1 MGQQQEKILRD
12 AQDAHDATRRELQAT
27 REQLDS
33 KTKELGELE
42 QSRTK
47 ADTEIRD
54 LKRKID
60 ELETVN
66 NYLHRQ
72 LNADQLDKVSERIRT
87 DAGRGRLD
95 VGAFSPVGLPRTS
108 AEAGRS
114 AAGETF

>member
-1 MGQQQEKILRD
+1 MKD
-12 AQDAHDATRRELQAT
+12 AQDAHDATRKEFQAT
-27 REQLDS
+27 RDQLDA
-33 KTKELGELE
+33 KTKELVTLE

-47 ADTEIRD
+47 SDTEVRD

-87 DAGRGRLD
+87 DAGRGRL
-95 VGAFSPVGLPRTS
+95 GAGALSPVGPSRGS
-108 AEAGRS
+108 RDVVGD
-114 AAGETF
+114 TF